1 MKKLIYKTLIIT
13 LIALFTVNLYILK
26 PKKIYASTINTSSN
40 GNEVSL
46 TGYLIDEHCFVNK
59 SKDPGIDTK
68 MCLLMKGCIK
78 GGYGIAVPEKDGTY
92 TFYYFN
98 GDFFTDVTNLNGT
111 EGQRLAY
118 DLIKNTQKKDHVVVT
133 VTGKF
138 SGNKKKSTR
147 LDNVTYPVFNVNT
160 IKEDTLDNLETF
172 KNRTEGSEIIN
183 VPKSQ
188 KFIGYLIDEDC
199 FKYYDNPG
207 DETAG
212 CLTMPECASSGFGIA
227 ISQNDGSYKF
237 YYFNGDISTAT
248 QGKYDDNATEG
259 QKIAWEFIKT
269 NIKSNNVLVEVT
281 GNITGNKRTN
291 PNEET
296 ADGIY
301 YDEINVKDISL
312 YKDEESSAK
321 NNTNNNTTNNNS
333 NVNAT
338 NNSSKSGNSSKN
350 SSENNGNNKLN
361 KIETAT
367 SSVKGNNIKAN
378 LTNSGNSNIVKTSDN
393 NFNKFIL
400 LAGILVSGL
409 IIVRFRKRYIS

>member
-1 MKKLIYKTLIIT
+1 
-13 LIALFTVNLYILK
+13 
-26 PKKIYASTINTSSN
+26 
-40 GNEVSL
+40 
-46 TGYLIDEHCFVNK
+46 
-59 SKDPGIDTK
+59 
-68 MCLLMKGCIK
+68 
-78 GGYGIAVPEKDGTY
+78 
-92 TFYYFN
+92 
-98 GDFFTDVTNLNGT
+98 
-111 EGQRLAY
+111 
-118 DLIKNTQKKDHVVVT
+118 
-133 VTGKF
+133 
-138 SGNKKKSTR
+138 
-147 LDNVTYPVFNVNT
+147 
-160 IKEDTLDNLETF
+160 
-172 KNRTEGSEIIN
+172 
-183 VPKSQ
+183 
-188 KFIGYLIDEDC
+188 
-199 FKYYDNPG
+199 
-207 DETAG
+207 
-212 CLTMPECASSGFGIA
+212 MPECASSGFGIA